1 MGSNVVC
8 LCCKPNGC
16 GICNLQKLKH
26 FENSTNH
33 GHFKNQR
40 KAGVVLFNNNTNK
53 ILIVQSRGNLW
64 GLPKGSC
71 NNNETI
77 IECASRELFEETGIT
92 ITADEISESKF
103 KYKKSH
109 FRIGTCIYYY
119 IERNIEESINLQK
132 VINEK
137 NDVSGIG
144 WININCIKD
153 MTPQLKL
160 NLHIRKALGFFFN
173 LKT

>member
-1 MGSNVVC
+1 MGSNIVC
-8 LCCKPNGC
+8 LSCKPNGC

-40 KAGVVLFNNNTNK
+40 KAGIVLFNNNTNK

-92 ITADEISESKF
+92 ITADEIAESKF

-119 IERNIEESINLQK
+119 IERNIEESINLEE

-144 WININCIKD
+144 WININCIKG
-153 MTPQLKL
+153 MTPELKL

>member
-1 MGSNVVC
+1 MASNIVC
-8 LCCKPNGC
+8 LNCKPDGC
-16 GICNLQKLKH
+16 GLCHLQKLKH

-40 KAGVVLFNNNTNK
+40 KAGIVLYNNITNK

-71 NNNETI
+71 NDNETI
-77 IECASRELFEETGIT
+77 IECASRELFEETGIK
-92 ITADEISESKF
+92 ITSDEIFDSKF
-103 KYKKSH
+103 KYRKSH

-119 IERNIEESINLQK
+119 IERDMEENINLEN

-144 WININCIKD
+144 WVGINCFQNINPNI
-153 MTPQLKL
+153 KL